1 MAKRPNHR
9 PRRNTPEQVA
19 EAVQDMIREYQET
32 GDVGKLTDYALLVK
46 LGNIAPRT
54 LERYYDGTADKAL
67 LADMEDDSGEDI
79 NGKNRDGEEYTKA
92 TYGEAVKGLIE
103 FRRSEAV
110 RHIASGGAATSITGW
125 IFLSKQPHWGGFQ
138 DVQREVRTG
147 VQEFKVT
154 ISGPDGKAL
163 KE

>member
-32 GDVGKLTDYALLVK
+32 GDIGKLTDYALLVK
-46 LGNIAPRT
+46 LGNITSRT
-54 LERYYDGTADKAL
+54 LEDYYQGTTDNAMLEDYKQDNPGVDISTKMTYRDAL
-67 LADMEDDSGEDI
+67 KDL
-79 NGKNRDGEEYTKA
+79 
-92 TYGEAVKGLIE
+92 VE